1 LAEVINQPATILF
14 RLSFKSGILDTSEGP
29 VTQSMKT
36 EFNQLLVDS
45 RAADEKYNAK
55 ISKEPE
61 SLDALLK

>member
-1 LAEVINQPATILF
+1 MAEVINQPATILF